1 MNSLSSKYEL
11 TSEYT
16 FQTSNGAECK
26 ENSNSVYDGQFPL
39 PKISARPLLPVRTLT
54 IKRSHEHGFGFSLR
68 KVGIANRADTQ
79 MRYVIFAEPAKSDSG
94 LVPGDR
100 LLRVNGI
107 AVENFSMEKIVEMIR
122 NSGDKII
129 VEVQPIA
136 ELTEL
141 ALRCNPAD
149 YPISRINM
157 TFEENGKCGDEKVWL
172 MHRAGYSQA
181 QIINSND
188 SGKITISLDHSGEQ
202 LAVDEFSVST
212 KNPDDLDFAE
222 DICQLKY
229 LNEPSVLHCI
239 RSRFTNNLIH
249 TRAGPSLIV
258 VNPAI
263 HLPIYSDK
271 IISALKS
278 CKSENMPPHIYSLAQ
293 SSYRE
298 MLDSRR
304 DQSLI
309 FIGNSSSG
317 KSTSFKHAIFY
328 LTLMAGS
335 NKVLNAE
342 KINAV
347 HTILDYFGNSQTTS
361 NANATRFT
369 QLFSINFDHIGQI
382 VSASVQVIL
391 MDKSIIARRNK
402 RSEASIDVISRLIVG
417 VEGNLK
423 KELLLDTI
431 TNVGSDNNLFVN
443 IPSQLEE
450 RQKLSEEFK
459 SLAQAFQTLSIDERM
474 TKALWSIL
482 AAIYHLGSASVSRTN
497 SRIQFENAVSAK
509 RAANLLGVSVEKLH
523 DMIFS
528 SLGKNNSKLA
538 ASPIDGEDKEL
549 TTAMYIL
556 EGIVSALYNE
566 VFTTI
571 VSLINKSI
579 STSSHSVASIILIDS
594 PGLQIPT
601 KNSLATLDDLKN
613 NYLQERL
620 QQLFHHVHLMMPHDR
635 YSQEMIEISVE
646 RLSGFSSLVKL
657 IDQSP
662 RNNHVTKSPKQ
673 NENDKT
679 SGLGIFCLLDDES
692 SQFNS
697 NDESFLQKLFTIF
710 NDESSKVVL
719 KKGPNRQQFYLHHF
733 QATTPVIYSVKGW
746 LKECQNSHFA
756 KNAMNLLQE
765 SGRDEI
771 ITLINE
777 GFKVGSYN
785 TLKDGTQSL
794 RRVSSIRRSFGSV
807 SSKRNSSML
816 QIKLTVDGL
825 IDTLRRTNT
834 HFIHCFTSQSLE
846 KSEDTFIDI
855 PQLSSQVRG
864 TLIIEAARLH
874 RNGFP
879 ENIPIDEF
887 VRRYG
892 LLSSE
897 VSKESITVET
907 ILKSNESEI
916 DASAY
921 RVGSTQIFFRS
932 GVLNKLEAKL
942 LESLTDRIIQ
952 LQAYCRGNLARKRVE
967 KKKVQLLAVRCIQ
980 RNVRAFSK

>member
-1 MNSLSSKYEL
+1 VNSLSSKYEL

-16 FQTSNGAECK
+16 FQTSNGNESK

-39 PKISARPLLPVRTLT
+39 PNISSRPLLPVRTLT

-68 KVGIANRADTQ
+68 KVGIANRVDSM

-141 ALRCNPAD
+141 AIRCNPLD
-149 YPISRINM
+149 YPISRI
-157 TFEENGKCGDEKVWL
+157 TTLERKYEENGKSSEEKVWL
-172 MHRAGYSQA
+172 MHRAGYSSA
-181 QIINSND
+181 KILKPAND
-188 SGKITISLDHSGEQ
+188 SGKISISLDHSEEQ
-202 LAVDEFSVST
+202 LFVDEFSVST

-258 VNPAI
+258 VNPTI

-271 IISALKS
+271 IITALKS

-298 MLDSRR
+298 MLESRR

-335 NKVLNAE
+335 NKILNAE

-347 HTILDYFGNSQTTS
+347 HTILDYFGNSQTTT
-361 NANATRFT
+361 NVNATRFT

-382 VSASVQVIL
+382 VSASIQVIL
-391 MDKSIIARRNK
+391 MDKSIIGRRSK
-402 RSEASIDVISRLIVG
+402 RNESSIDVISRLIVG
-417 VEGNLK
+417 VEGNLR

-431 TNVGSDNNLFVN
+431 TNFGNDNNLFIN

-459 SLAQAFQTLSIDERM
+459 NLVQAFQILGIDERM

-482 AAIYHLGSASVSRTN
+482 AAIYHLGSASVSRSGTN

-509 RAANLLGVSVEKLH
+509 RAANLIGVSVDKLH

-528 SLGKNNSKLA
+528 SLGNNSKLA

-549 TTAMYIL
+549 NTAIYIL

-571 VSLINKSI
+571 VSLINKVI
-579 STSSHSVASIILIDS
+579 STSANSVASIILIDS
-594 PGLQIPT
+594 PGLQIPM
-601 KNSLATLDDLKN
+601 KNQTASLDDLKN

-646 RLSGFSSLVKL
+646 RMSGFSSLVKL

-679 SGLGIFCLLDDES
+679 SGLGLFCLLDDES

-710 NDESSKVVL
+710 NDESSKFVM
-719 KKGPNRQQFYLHHF
+719 KKGPNRQQFYLYHF
-733 QATTPVIYSVKGW
+733 QGTTPVLYSVKGW
-746 LKECQNSHFA
+746 LKECQNNQFT

-785 TLKDGTQSL
+785 TLKDGNQSL
-794 RRVSSIRRSFGSV
+794 RRVSSIRRSFGSA

-834 HFIHCFTSQSLE
+834 HFIHCFTSQPLKDDE
-846 KSEDTFIDI
+846 KSDINLIDI

-864 TLIIEAARLH
+864 SLIIEAARLH

-879 ENIPIDEF
+879 EYFPIDEF

-892 LLSSE
+892 LLNSE

-916 DASAY
+916 DSSSY
-921 RVGSTQIFFRS
+921 RVGSTQVKFKE
-932 GVLNKLEAKL
+932 NA
-942 LESLTDRIIQ
+942 
-952 LQAYCRGNLARKRVE
+952 
-967 KKKVQLLAVRCIQ
+967 
-980 RNVRAFSK
+980 